1 MVEHSEEHVE
11 LQLVSKRRKSIRE
24 KPKRKLSVL
33 GQQHWYQ
40 QSFILWIEFIYC
52 SVNILSILE
61 LQMIQTILIHWIND
75 CYINRL
81 HMAHHHTMVKVR
93 FSSTV
98 RCCSNAMSL
107 CLVVAAHPTDFKCLW
122 HFTEGLPIRPIRIYQ
137 EVTTECQNVATNFTD
152 SNQLTISMAI
162 FQFANCWHNQR
173 VKRKGKEGSC
183 GPLTR
188 WSLKSWSHEI

>member
-11 LQLVSKRRKSIRE
+11 LQLVSKKKINTRE
-24 KPKRKLSVL
+24 TEEETVSL
-33 GQQHWYQ
+33 GQQIWYQ
-40 QSFILWIEFIYC
+40 QSFILWIESIYYC
-52 SVNILSILE
+52 SVNILNILE

-137 EVTTECQNVATNFTD
+137 EVTTECQNVARNFTD
-152 SNQLTISMAI
+152 SNQLTI
-162 FQFANCWHNQR
+162 
-173 VKRKGKEGSC
+173 
-183 GPLTR
+183 
-188 WSLKSWSHEI
+188 